1 MVVEVPIGD
10 HREKRETQGMLRDHC
25 KFKKAIRTRQACLT
39 GGGARVALGHWV
51 GDGLNLNAGLIP
63 RARV

>member
-39 GGGARVALGHWV
+39 GGGAKVALGHWV
-51 GDGLNLNAGLIP
+51 VDGMRPAFRFRP